1 MEKYIELKNS
11 IAGESLVIRISD
23 PMLFDRLVSLS
34 VEYSVSTE
42 LLVNVAIKKLIEDV
56 DLVRKLRAGRSK

>member
-1 MEKYIELKNS
+1 MEKFCELKNS
-11 IAGESLVIRISD
+11 VAGESFVVRISD

-34 VEYSVSTE
+34 AEYSVPTE

-56 DLVRKLRAGRSK
+56 DLVRKLRAGGSR

>member
-1 MEKYIELKNS
+1 MEQYIELKNS
-11 IAGESLVIRISD
+11 IAGESIVVRISD

-34 VEYSVSTE
+34 AEYSVPTE

-56 DLVRKLRAGRSK
+56 DLVRKLRAGGSK